1 MLLEGTMQVIAGVR
15 TASSTINSS
24 ENPVTFSDDKI
35 CIGLT
40 VTKLCGINQLPM
52 IVFRYCNVGG
62 QANISH
68 S

>member
-1 MLLEGTMQVIAGVR
+1 MNFG
-15 TASSTINSS
+15 
-24 ENPVTFSDDKI
+24 DDKI

-62 QANISH
+62 QANISL